1 MKKNEIGLNAG
12 KIWQLIDK
20 QGELTLEEMKKKLE
34 FNDFDCALS
43 LGWLARE
50 NKIYFTQYEDT
61 IFVGVT
67 ERLFK
72 FFP

>member
-20 QGELTLEEMKKKLE
+20 HGELTLEKMKKKFEL
-34 FNDFDCALS
+34 NDFDLALS

-61 IFVGVT
+61 IYVGIP
-67 ERLFK
+67 EQYK
-72 FFP
+72 F

>member
-1 MKKNEIGLNAG
+1 MMKNEIGLNVG

-20 QGELTLEEMKKKLE
+20 HGEITLEETKKK
-34 FNDFDCALS
+34 FGFSDFDFALS

-61 IFVGVT
+61 IFVGIV
-67 ERLFK
+67 EQYIF
-72 FFP
+72 